1 MTRDLNDVL
10 RETGDVPDPFADEA
24 PESDPRDLEAEKTI
38 SPMRDTLRDAL
49 VDLQDRYARE
59 TRYAGEESGYERL
72 DYALDGWEREMVYLL
87 GGRPGMGKS
96 IVGLNLGL
104 QFAHR
109 GLGVDHITIE
119 MTKKKQALRALFCWG
134 RVRSFRMRQKSMRP
148 EDWQALNSAIGDMR
162 SFPWYWDDRGST
174 TIDDI
179 RRQVRIVKRKFEE
192 KGKKLFCVIIDHILN
207 IQGTRANA
215 GKDRRQ
221 QILYITNQLKSIAK
235 DEQVCVIPL
244 TQMKRLGGMRKN
256 KRPTLE
262 DLKESGSSEEDADV
276 VILLH
281 RDDYF
286 EKDRRKWDN
295 ILEMSC
301 AKVRDGEPRTVK
313 FRTDFGCYRIDPL
326 QPEDAG
332 YEEGGNNDG

>member
-10 RETGDVPDPFADEA
+10 RETGEVPDPFD
-24 PESDPRDLEAEKTI
+24 PRFSDDGPTDPRDVEAEKTI
-38 SPMRDTLRDAL
+38 SPMKDTLREAL
-49 VDLQDRYARE
+49 VDLHERYARQ
-59 TRYAGEESGYERL
+59 TRFAGEESGYERL

-104 QFAHR
+104 QFASR

-134 RVRSFRMRQKSMRP
+134 RVQSFRMRQKSMRP
-148 EDWQALNSAIGDMR
+148 CDWQALNEAITEMR

-179 RRQVRIVKRKFEE
+179 RRQVQIVKRKFEA
-192 KGKKLFCVIIDHILN
+192 KGQKLFCVIVDHILN

-221 QILYITNQLKSIAK
+221 QVLYITNQLKAIAK
-235 DEQVCVIPL
+235 DEQVCMIPL
-244 TQMKRLGGMRKN
+244 TQMKRMGGLRKN
-256 KRPTLE
+256 KQPTLE

-281 RDDYF
+281 REDYF
-286 EKDRRKWDN
+286 EKDRKKWDN
-295 ILEMSC
+295 ILDLNC
-301 AKVRDGEPRTVK
+301 AKVRDGEPRIVK
-313 FRTDFGCYRIDPL
+313 FKTDFACYRIDL
-326 QPEDAG
+326 LETEDFGEDSHA
-332 YEEGGNNDG
+332 